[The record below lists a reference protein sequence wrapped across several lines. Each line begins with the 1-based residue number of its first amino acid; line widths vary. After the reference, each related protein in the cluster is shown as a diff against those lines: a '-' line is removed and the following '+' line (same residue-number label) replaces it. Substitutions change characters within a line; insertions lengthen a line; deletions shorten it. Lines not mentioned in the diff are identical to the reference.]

1 MSSSDVQISVPVS
14 ESNTLLPRTTASNPQ
29 TWTKS
34 LVLSFHNI
42 SYRVKVKHGSLP
54 CRKTIEKEILS
65 NVSGIMRPGL
75 NAIMG
80 PTGGGKSMLLDVLA
94 GRKDSPGLSGDVL
107 INGELPPADFKCNSG
122 YVVQDDVVMVTLTVR
137 QHLEF
142 SAALRLPTT
151 MKNDQKNAK
160 INDLIAELDLDGV
173 ADSKV
178 LSKGERKRT
187 SIAVELITDPPILFL
202 EEPTTGL
209 DSSTAYAVILC
220 LKRMAMQGRTII
232 FSIHQ
237 PQYSIFKLFDSLT
250 LLTSGKLVFHG
261 PAHLAVDYFTSAG
274 YHCEPYNNPADFILD
289 VLSGNSAIVV
299 NQEGESSE
307 ARETE
312 VFYKRN
318 KPAVE
323 NLVNLYANSS
333 FYKEIKDELD
343 NSNFPRGQK
352 KRISA
357 FKITSTT
364 SFWHQLRCIMKRSFR
379 NLQGFPQVTIIQLL
393 IILAIAVIT
402 SCVFLGRH
410 DNCTALQNRSLVLLT
425 LVIFQCFS
433 SVSAA
438 DIFVLEKK
446 LFIHEYI
453 SGYYGLL
460 PYFFGKLL
468 SDLIPRR
475 LLPSITFTLTVYF
488 MFGLKKEVEAFCI
501 MMFTVMLITYTA
513 SSMALAIAISPRIDS
528 LTTLIMNLY
537 FAFML
542 VFFNISL
549 YSETVA
555 TIAPV
560 FTRFQYLS
568 IPHLGFM
575 ALQHNEF
582 WGQNFCPEF
591 NTAEHSGCS
600 SYVICDGEEFLE
612 IQGIDPSLWGFW
624 KNLLGLTIMMI
635 IFLFIT
641 FLRLVLLIKHYNFH
655 LQLL

>member
-1 MSSSDVQISVPVS
+1 MSSSDVQIYVPVS
-14 ESNTLLPRTTASNPQ
+14 ESNSLLPGTSASNPQ
-29 TWTKS
+29 TCTKS

-65 NVSGIMRPGL
+65 NISGIMRPGL

-80 PTGGGKSMLLDVLA
+80 PTGAGKSVLLDVLA
-94 GRKDSPGLSGDVL
+94 GRKDSRGLSGDVL

-137 QHLEF
+137 QHLQF

-160 INDLIAELDLDGV
+160 INDLIAELDLNGV
-173 ADSKV
+173 ADSKF

-202 EEPTTGL
+202 DEPTTGL
-209 DSSTAYAVILC
+209 DSSTAYDVILC

-261 PAHLAVDYFTSAG
+261 PAHQAVDYFTSAG
-274 YHCEPYNNPADFILD
+274 YYCEPYNNPADFILD

-323 NLVNLYANSS
+323 NLVNLYVNSS

-343 NSNFPRGQK
+343 NSDFPRDQK
-352 KRISA
+352 KRSSA
-357 FKITSTT
+357 FKIICTT
-364 SFWHQLRCIMKRSFR
+364 SFLHQLKCIMKRSFR
-379 NLQGFPQVTIIQLL
+379 NLLGYPQVTIMQLL
-393 IILAIAVIT
+393 LILAIAVIT
-402 SCVFLGRH
+402 SFFFLGRH
-410 DNCTALQNRSLVLLT
+410 DNCTALQNRSSVLFT
-425 LVIFQCFS
+425 LAVFQCFS
-433 SVSAA
+433 SMSAGE
-438 DIFVLEKK
+438 IFVLEKK

-475 LLPSITFTLTVYF
+475 FLPSITFTLTVYF
-488 MFGLKKEVEAFCI
+488 MFGLKKEVEAFCLMI
-501 MMFTVMLITYTA
+501 LTVMLTTYTA
-513 SSMALAIAISPRIDS
+513 SSMALAIAISPRMDY

-542 VFFNISL
+542 
-549 YSETVA
+549 
-555 TIAPV
+555 
-560 FTRFQYLS
+560 
-568 IPHLGFM
+568 

-600 SYVICDGEEFLE
+600 NHVICDGVEFLE
-612 IQGIDPSLWGFW
+612 YQNIDPSRSGFW
-624 KNLLGLTIMMI
+624 NNLLGLTIMMI
-635 IFLFIT
+635 VFLSIT
-641 FLRLVLLIKHYNFH
+641 FLRLVLLIKHYNFPLH
-655 LQLL
+655 LL

>member
-122 YVVQDDVVMVTLTVR
+122 YVVQ
-137 QHLEF
+137 
-142 SAALRLPTT
+142 
-151 MKNDQKNAK
+151 
-160 INDLIAELDLDGV
+160 
-173 ADSKV
+173 V